1 MISSENSSVQNENES
16 SEKGDT
22 NINLFDDSFYQK
34 EKEGSQRES
43 LTSYQNSE
51 ISKDKHEMSEE
62 NQNNNISSGSEDLID
77 NDSLNDEKKIMN
89 VHIIYYIIIV

>member
-62 NQNNNISSGSEDLID
+62 NQNNNISSGSEDLLS